1 MTKVLFSILYTK
13 ISETVNDY
21 YDKLAT
27 TIRVEE
33 HTPRKSTKI
42 MKKKTVTEKTHTC
55 WLYGRKRLLF
65 TQLFFSRA
73 PPSHMFT

>member
-27 TIRVEE
+27 TITVEV

-42 MKKKTVTEKTHTC
+42 MKKKNCNGKDPYLLALWKEKTSFHSAF
-55 WLYGRKRLLF
+55 LF
-65 TQLFFSRA
+65 
-73 PPSHMFT
+73 